1 MSRNFMV
8 SLPCAILSHVPYTRP
23 NPYQE
28 LAARRFQGVQ
38 VLETH
43 TNRNRVPLSFLSQTG
58 SNNFNVTLIEP
69 GDPRRSGLRAS
80 AANILGRAVK
90 VTGCGTA
97 GVAYILE
104 RRAVLAKG
112 QGSAGCP
119 GDVMKIHCRFFPCA
133 PLCTSPEPAHPQ
145 PAAAECFFDNL

>member
-23 NPYQE
+23 NPS
-28 LAARRFQGVQ
+28 QGLVQ
-38 VLETH
+38 VLETP
-43 TNRNRVPLSFLSQTG
+43 TNRNRVPLSFLSQAG

-80 AANILGRAVK
+80 VANILRRAVK

-97 GVAYILE
+97 GGGIHLGAAGRPCEGSGLGRLPRRCDEDSLQILSV
-104 RRAVLAKG
+104 RSLVHVPQARPSTTG
-112 QGSAGCP
+112 GCR
-119 GDVMKIHCRFFPCA
+119 M
-133 PLCTSPEPAHPQ
+133 L
-145 PAAAECFFDNL
+145 L